1 MNSVRLASIFGE
13 AWNRMNIFGIEISL
27 WRICFISVLICISAW
42 QFFWAM
48 RIREGFQSGAQPFDK
63 IAGCP
68 ILNNCINNHKD
79 DLKKYTERGAVVSM
93 RNTEE
98 VLELFTNEYNQHD
111 CDVFMKTMPVKEK
124 VKAEPEVKAE
134 SEAKAS

>member
-1 MNSVRLASIFGE
+1 MNSVRLANIFGE

-27 WRICFISVLICISAW
+27 WRIYFISALICISVW
-42 QFFWAM
+42 QFLWGM

-63 IAGCP
+63 ISGCP

-93 RNTEE
+93 QNTEE
-98 VLELFTNEYNQHD
+98 VLELFSNAYTEHD
-111 CDVFMKTMPVKEK
+111 CDAFMKSMPVKEK
-124 VKAEPEVKAE
+124 VEAAP
-134 SEAKAS
+134 EAKASS